1 MDKIKVLVTRRW
13 PAEVEAVLKEKYDV
27 TLNESD
33 KPMTKE
39 EMQKA
44 LQEYDCFCPTV
55 TDNVNSEVLSVENKR
70 AKIVASF
77 GVGFNH
83 IDLDA
88 AKKEGL
94 VVTNTP
100 EVLTDCTADLAM
112 SLLLSAARRTG
123 EGERELRAG
132 KWSGW
137 RPTHLRGM
145 RVTGKTLGCI
155 GFGRIAQATA
165 DRAHFGF
172 GMKVI
177 FSDPYKPSD
186 EVIKKYDA
194 QHVSIE
200 EVLKNSDFVSIHC
213 PGGES
218 TYHLLNDERIGM
230 MKETAYLINSAR
242 GDVIDNDALINALK
256 NKKIAGAGLDVFEGE
271 PELNPAFLELE
282 NVVLLPHLGSASIE
296 TRIDMGMRVLQ
307 NMEAFYN
314 NQEPGDRLV

>member
-1 MDKIKVLVTRRW
+1 M
-13 PAEVEAVLKEKYDV
+13 
-27 TLNESD
+27 
-33 KPMTKE
+33 
-39 EMQKA
+39 
-44 LQEYDCFCPTV
+44 
-55 TDNVNSEVLSVENKR
+55 
-70 AKIVASF
+70 
-77 GVGFNH
+77 
-83 IDLDA
+83 
-88 AKKEGL
+88 
-94 VVTNTP
+94 
-100 EVLTDCTADLAM
+100 
-112 SLLLSAARRTG
+112 
-123 EGERELRAG
+123 
-132 KWSGW
+132 
-137 RPTHLRGM
+137 
-145 RVTGKTLGCI
+145 TGKTLGCI

-296 TRIDMGMRVLQ
+296 TRIDMLS
-307 NMEAFYN
+307 
-314 NQEPGDRLV
+314 LIHI

>member
-1 MDKIKVLVTRRW
+1 
-13 PAEVEAVLKEKYDV
+13 
-27 TLNESD
+27 
-33 KPMTKE
+33 
-39 EMQKA
+39 
-44 LQEYDCFCPTV
+44 
-55 TDNVNSEVLSVENKR
+55 
-70 AKIVASF
+70 
-77 GVGFNH
+77 
-83 IDLDA
+83 
-88 AKKEGL
+88 
-94 VVTNTP
+94 
-100 EVLTDCTADLAM
+100 M

-314 NQEPGDRLV
+314 NQEPGDRVV

>member
-1 MDKIKVLVTRRW
+1 MDKIKVLVTRKW

-186 EVIKKYDA
+186 EVIKKYKA

-213 PGGES
+213 PGGELS
-218 TYHLLNDERIGM
+218 
-230 MKETAYLINSAR
+230 LIH
-242 GDVIDNDALINALK
+242 I
-256 NKKIAGAGLDVFEGE
+256 
-271 PELNPAFLELE
+271 
-282 NVVLLPHLGSASIE
+282 
-296 TRIDMGMRVLQ
+296 
-307 NMEAFYN
+307 
-314 NQEPGDRLV
+314 